1 MPRSPDQKYLRSDN
15 TINQCTLDENRKE
28 VGIDL
33 QDKEHVWSEVLSF
46 GEKFLKNIA
55 DFSLG
60 ESTQPNRG
68 EILVT
73 RNESSQETRAIPY
86 RARLHELPRVA
97 LSHANV
103 QASLPRENEKRSL
116 QTARRKH
123 HTRAIWTVG
132 HEQKDRGTQLRKLAF
147 GGWQSAALGNE
158 YKRKAAALEQLEK
171 IKNAE
176 KARLAQIPTQDNIIF

>member
-1 MPRSPDQKYLRSDN
+1 MPRSPDQKYLRSDT

-73 RNESSQETRAIPY
+73 RNESSQDTRAISY
-86 RARLHELPRVA
+86 RARIHERPRVA
-97 LSHANV
+97 LPHADV
-103 QASLPRENEKRSL
+103 QTLLPRENEQRSL
-116 QTARRKH
+116 KTARRKH

-132 HEQKDRGTQLRKLAF
+132 HEHKDQGTQLRKLEF
-147 GGWQSAALGNE
+147 GGFLTNIGVR
-158 YKRKAAALEQLEK
+158 YKQESAALEQLEK
-171 IKNAE
+171 MNNAE
-176 KARLAQIPTQDNIIF
+176 KTRLAQIPTQDDIKF